1 MNRWQ
6 RIISTVWWFAPVPVV
21 VYIALCYLIL
31 NVTLIALFKLTPFL
45 VAGSAAFVE
54 PLGEF
59 VVAFDAIAAMWIIF
73 RFLERRSMLESGFNT
88 NKAWSDMAFGFAIGL
103 ALVALMVA
111 AEFLLGVYRPLGLNL
126 HCNLISPLIV
136 FLFVGVAEE
145 VIFRVAIF
153 QLLERR
159 VGTWPAFAVSC
170 IIFGLAHMLN
180 NVGGESLPMKLIG
193 CACLMLE
200 AGIVLNAA
208 FLVRRTLWLG
218 VGMHWAWNFFEGPF
232 FGMPV
237 SGNVIGSTLINV
249 RMQGPELLTGGK
261 FGPEGSL
268 TGVLLGTIF
277 GVVMLRYAVLH
288 GKAIQAKPTETAR
301 SQDETP
307 ADQSQNHPQNET
319 PADQSQ
325 NHPQN
330 ETPQN

>member
-6 RIISTVWWFAPVPVV
+6 RIISALWSFAPVPVV

-31 NVTLIALFKLTPFL
+31 NVTLFVLFKLTRLL
-45 VAGSAAFVE
+45 VPGSAAFVE

-59 VVAFDAIAAMWIIF
+59 VVAFDAILAMWIIF
-73 RFLERRSMLESGFNT
+73 RFLEKRSMFEAGFDLK
-88 NKAWSDMAFGFAIGL
+88 KAWPDMAVGFGIGL

-111 AEFLLGVYRPLGLNL
+111 AELLCGVYQPLGINL
-126 HCNLISPLIV
+126 RCNLLSPLIV
-136 FLFVGVAEE
+136 FFFVGLAEE

-153 QLLERR
+153 QLLEKRL
-159 VGTWPAFAVSC
+159 GTWPAFAVSC
-170 IIFGLAHMLN
+170 IMFGLAHLLN
-180 NVGGESLPMKLIG
+180 TVSGEPMPMKLIG
-193 CACLMLE
+193 CACLILE

-218 VGMHWAWNFFEGPF
+218 VGLHWAWNFFEGPI

-237 SGNVIGSTLINV
+237 SGNVIGSTLIDA
-249 RMQGPELLTGGK
+249 RMQGPDLLTGGK

-268 TGVLLGTIF
+268 AGVLLGTIF

-288 GKAIQAKPTETAR
+288 GKAIQAKKNQ

-307 ADQSQNHPQNET
+307 REHMHSQSPDET
-319 PADQSQ
+319 LIDESQ